1 MHLNWQKKLIFHCC
15 FRLFLQNETFL
26 ASQST
31 DPPSET
37 EMSMKKCHCAKISS
51 KMNSRRI
58 SRVMFDCMH
67 ACDCGVCVFLGFF
80 LLACECLRLCDEI
93 SESCGEFW
101 GGGGHS
107 WERLQAAGMLSSLL
121 LFFHPQTWK
130 HVISCVE
137 SCSCSP
143 VMCGKGGL
151 CVWVRE
157 RERVCIQSCL
167 SYLWGQLGWKNV
179 SVCCP
184 DWPP

>member
-1 MHLNWQKKLIFHCC
+1 MKLFWLHRVLTLLQKQKCQWKNATALKYKARWIADASAEWCLIVCMRVIAVCGF
-15 FRLFLQNETFL
+15 FLL
-26 ASQST
+26 
-31 DPPSET
+31 
-37 EMSMKKCHCAKISS
+37 
-51 KMNSRRI
+51 
-58 SRVMFDCMH
+58 
-67 ACDCGVCVFLGFF
+67 VFLGFF

>member
-1 MHLNWQKKLIFHCC
+1 MKLFWLHRVPTLLQKQKCQWKNATALKYKARWIADASAEWCLIVCMRVIAVCGF
-15 FRLFLQNETFL
+15 FFL
-26 ASQST
+26 
-31 DPPSET
+31 
-37 EMSMKKCHCAKISS
+37 
-51 KMNSRRI
+51 
-58 SRVMFDCMH
+58 
-67 ACDCGVCVFLGFF
+67 VFLGVF

>member
-1 MHLNWQKKLIFHCC
+1 MKLFWLHRVPTLLQKQKCQWKNATALKYKARWIADASAEWCLIVC
-15 FRLFLQNETFL
+15 
-26 ASQST
+26 
-31 DPPSET
+31 
-37 EMSMKKCHCAKISS
+37 M
-51 KMNSRRI
+51 
-58 SRVMFDCMH
+58 RVI
-67 ACDCGVCVFLGFF
+67 AVCVVFLVFF
-80 LLACECLRLCDEI
+80 FACMWV
-93 SESCGEFW
+93 SEAVWWDKWELWWILGRE
-101 GGGGHS
+101 GHS